1 MSENIE
7 IRTKD
12 EVQEGKPELVARLFC
27 SMDDGQQAEFFSW
40 CAAIE
45 KEWQAEW
52 KKSGE
57 KGFFEPGSQ
66 WFGIGDKLAE
76 RGERDDGRSVV
87 MAIAG
92 PLYRQ
97 LKVELADIRVE
108 KAELVNLKA
117 VQRDHL
123 ANLHSMCQQLAK
135 DNAGLVEALK
145 EVERNGMCDYSAE
158 LADTALAKHGG
169 KT

>member
-52 KKSGE
+52 KRVVRKAFLNPEVSG
-57 KGFFEPGSQ
+57 
-66 WFGIGDKLAE
+66 LALE
-76 RGERDDGRSVV
+76 INWQSEASVMMV
-87 MAIAG
+87 V
-92 PLYRQ
+92 PW
-97 LKVELADIRVE
+97 
-108 KAELVNLKA
+108 
-117 VQRDHL
+117 
-123 ANLHSMCQQLAK
+123 
-135 DNAGLVEALK
+135 
-145 EVERNGMCDYSAE
+145 
-158 LADTALAKHGG
+158 
-169 KT
+169 